1 MHIMIHGQH
10 MEVTA
15 ALREHI
21 EKRMS
26 KLSRYFDPIADI
38 QFHVSAQR
46 NFKTAEVTV
55 NANGHLI
62 RAEERSDDIRQS
74 VDDVVEK
81 LEGQI
86 RHYKDRLVTRH
97 RRPHRH
103 GMGDHLRELPAE
115 SAAGAGDAPEPGD
128 VPLSDLEPDE
138 IVRRKR
144 FALITMPAGEAVL
157 RMQLLGHS
165 FFMFQNEETGSVSV
179 VYERQDGGFGLLEP
193 ELER

>member
-15 ALREHI
+15 ALREYI

-26 KLSRYFDPIADI
+26 RLSRYFDPIADI
-38 QFHVSAQR
+38 QFHVSTQR

-62 RAEERSDDIRQS
+62 RAEERSNDIRQS

-103 GMGDHLRELPAE
+103 GMVDHPRELTAE
-115 SAAGAGDAPEPGD
+115 SATGAGAAPEPGD
-128 VPLSDLEPDE
+128 VSLSDLEPDE

-144 FALITMPAGEAVL
+144 FALSTMQAGEAVL

-165 FFMFQNEETGSVSV
+165 FFMFQNEETGSISV